1 MQAQAGMGAFPVLRR
16 RPAAATLQADPSGAG
31 YNAIVMALNALVA
44 AQFPSGNLPSSL
56 GKDTDK

>member
-1 MQAQAGMGAFPVLRR
+1 MGAFPVLRR